1 MSRMAELHTK
11 LHELAEMAA
20 DGAIDFDEAVAIVQK
35 DYPSFDYATI
45 VDYLT
50 DVFEVSENA

>member
-1 MSRMAELHTK
+1 MAELHTK

-20 DGAIDFDEAVAIVQK
+20 DGAIDFDEAVAIVQE